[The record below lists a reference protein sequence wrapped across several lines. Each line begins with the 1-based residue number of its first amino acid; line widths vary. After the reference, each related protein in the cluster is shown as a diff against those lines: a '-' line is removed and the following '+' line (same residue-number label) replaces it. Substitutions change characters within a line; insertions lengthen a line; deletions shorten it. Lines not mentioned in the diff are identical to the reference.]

1 MDPQWPS
8 RKAERLSGSGR
19 GRLNSYSP
27 SRQTRVSPCAP
38 VLCPLGAS
46 SRVRRRSHTR
56 RHGVRPQKAHPPT
69 LLLQPSIVCVLLD
82 PDSPKTGIDAAAPEF
97 SLSSSAAA
105 GRGFLVF
112 CASPFDVLL
121 RSRTR
126 RRSHTFSSP
135 PPDICWVLEGGSPSI
150 SSSTGTHTI
159 FASELLRRSSNKN
172 PQLLRLQFSVQS
184 LFEVEISTKGLRT
197 LPGDCNRCEPPPF
210 SPAPRAPELS
220 SSVSIFCAITVCSE
234 SQPSPLSAPSPF
246 SDYK

>member
-1 MDPQWPS
+1 MDIMDPQWPS

-46 SRVRRRSHTR
+46 SRVRRHSHTR

-82 PDSPKTGIDAAAPEF
+82 PDSPKTGIDAAAPKF

-105 GRGFLVF
+105 GRGFLAF

-121 RSRTR
+121 RSRTP
-126 RRSHTFSSP
+126 RRSCTFSSP
-135 PPDICWVLEGGSPSI
+135 PPDICWVFTGGSPSII

-184 LFEVEISTKGLRT
+184 LFEERQIGRR
-197 LPGDCNRCEPPPF
+197 P
-210 SPAPRAPELS
+210 S
-220 SSVSIFCAITVCSE
+220 SHG
-234 SQPSPLSAPSPF
+234 
-246 SDYK
+246 

>member
-8 RKAERLSGSGR
+8 REAERLSGSGH

-27 SRQTRVSPCAP
+27 SRQIRVPPCAP

-56 RHGVRPQKAHPPT
+56 RHGARPQKAHPPT
-69 LLLQPSIVCVLLD
+69 LLLRPSIVCVLPD

-97 SLSSSAAA
+97 SLSSSATA

-126 RRSHTFSSP
+126 RRSRTFSPP

-150 SSSTGTHTI
+150 SSSTETHTI
-159 FASELLRRSSNKN
+159 FASE
-172 PQLLRLQFSVQS
+172 
-184 LFEVEISTKGLRT
+184 
-197 LPGDCNRCEPPPF
+197 
-210 SPAPRAPELS
+210 
-220 SSVSIFCAITVCSE
+220 
-234 SQPSPLSAPSPF
+234 
-246 SDYK
+246 